1 MKDAT
6 SNYIDKEVRI
16 NRLVRLISEG
26 YTYKQLKDDWNEHYG
41 KEKSYKTWERDIAAA
56 TAKVKALNDAFVDY
70 SRDLFLT
77 RFDSLYEKALEKDDI
92 KTAADITSKA
102 VKLLGLDTQKVEVST
117 PQEITIE
124 FK

>member
-1 MKDAT
+1 M
-6 SNYIDKEVRI
+6 
-16 NRLVRLISEG
+16 
-26 YTYKQLKDDWNEHYG
+26 G
-41 KEKSYKTWERDIAAA
+41 KRYCCCHG
-56 TAKVKALNDAFVDY
+56 KVKALNDAFVDY